1 MQQEPLVSIVIPI
14 YNVEKYINRC
24 VDSIVSQTYK
34 NLEIILVDDGSP
46 DNLKVVASKEV
57 PNEAKINDNMEF
69 IDLSEDISKW
79 VNSILLKDNMRRG
92 TRCAAS
98 KDYNIVQQALK
109 LQNYYRGVF
118 DEHWQRRQE
127 QNIVPRQSQ

>member
-69 IDLSEDISKW
+69 IDLNEDISKW
-79 VNSILLKDNMRRG
+79 VNAILLKDNMRRS
-92 TRCAAS
+92 TRCATS
-98 KDYNIVQQALK
+98 KDYNIIQQALN
-109 LQNYYRGVF
+109 LQNYYIGVF
-118 DEHWQRRQE
+118 YER
-127 QNIVPRQSQ
+127 